1 MVRLS
6 AVLSLV
12 SSIASSISLSRS
24 AARPL
29 RVPITR
35 IFTPFLCRSARS
47 RRMKRGKRPNRSLI
61 SCLGRAQF
69 SEEKLNS
76 VRWVMPSSIE
86 ASTIRRT
93 LSTPWRWP
101 SARGSPRSAATRPL
115 PSMMIAIWRTAGR
128 SAAAQASLSTAS
140 VTFGCSGL
148 GGKGFALW
156 PCPLDLHNLGFLA
169 GKGLIDFLYDLV
181 GQVLHLCRERG
192 VLVLAHL
199 VVLLGPLEMLHA
211 VATNIAHS
219 NARLLGVFVGNLG
232 NLVTPL
238 LVELGNG
245 KAQEL
250 SVDPGGET

>member
-1 MVRLS
+1 MRGAGS
-6 AVLSLV
+6 G
-12 SSIASSISLSRS
+12 
-24 AARPL
+24 
-29 RVPITR
+29 
-35 IFTPFLCRSARS
+35 
-47 RRMKRGKRPNRSLI
+47 RRKRRKRPNRSLI
-61 SCLGRAQF
+61 SCWGRAQF

-101 SARGSPRSAATRPL
+101 RARGTPRSAAHPPL
-115 PSMMIAIWRTAGR
+115 PSMMIAIWRTAGL

-140 VTFGCSGL
+140 VTFGCSGF

-156 PCPLDLHNLGFLA
+156 PCPLDLHVFGFLA
-169 GKGLIDFLYDLV
+169 GKGLVNLLDDLV
-181 GQVLHLCRERG
+181 GQVLHLGRERV

-211 VATNIAHS
+211 VAADIAHGD
-219 NARLLGVFVGNLG
+219 ARLLGVFVGDLG

-238 LVELGNG
+238 LVELGDG
-245 KAQEL
+245 EAQRL
-250 SVDPGGET
+250 AVDHGVET

>member
-12 SSIASSISLSRS
+12 RSIASSISLSRS

-47 RRMKRGKRPNRSLI
+47 RRMKRRKRPNRSLI
-61 SCLGRAQF
+61 SCLGRVQF

-76 VRWVMPSSIE
+76 VRCVIPSSIE
-86 ASTIRRT
+86 SWTIGLT

-101 SARGSPRSAATRPL
+101 SARGSPRSAAQRPL
-115 PSMMIAIWRTAGR
+115 PSMMIAIWRTAGL
-128 SAAAQASLSTAS
+128 SGAAQARLSTPS
-140 VTFGCSGL
+140 VKVGWSRL
-148 GGKGFALW
+148 RGKGV
-156 PCPLDLHNLGFLA
+156 DLGFLA
-169 GKGLIDFLYDLV
+169 GKGLVDFLDDLV
-181 GQVLHLCRERG
+181 GQVLHLGRERV

-211 VATNIAHS
+211 VAADIAHGD
-219 NARLLGVFVGNLG
+219 ARLLGVFVGDLG
-232 NLVTPL
+232 NFVTPL
-238 LVELGNG
+238 LVELW
-245 KAQEL
+245 
-250 SVDPGGET
+250 DW